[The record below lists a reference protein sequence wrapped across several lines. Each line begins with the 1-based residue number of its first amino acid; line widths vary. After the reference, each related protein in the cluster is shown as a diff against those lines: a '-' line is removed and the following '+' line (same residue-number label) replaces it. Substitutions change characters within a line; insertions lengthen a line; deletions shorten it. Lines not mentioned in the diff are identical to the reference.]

1 MVQGQKHRHV
11 IGFFLFCFFLKKA
24 DLIKLV
30 KKMLTGKC
38 IVFAG
43 MLKCVLGLP
52 YVFVSIAEVPIFL
65 CLLFNLRENN
75 WSETTTIL
83 LHHTTVL
90 ESVFQQYRL
99 LILSGHCWHLKA
111 QNTLFLSSFWHPLH
125 LSAWLTAVG
134 CFIFATA
141 VLIYLSLC
149 DISACQR
156 TD

>member
-1 MVQGQKHRHV
+1 MLLGS
-11 IGFFLFCFFLKKA
+11 FLFVFFFKKKA
-24 DLIKLV
+24 NLIELV
-30 KKMLTGKC
+30 KQMFTGKC
-38 IVFAG
+38 IAFMG
-43 MLKCVLGLP
+43 MFKCVLGLP
-52 YVFVSIAEVPIFL
+52 YVFVVSIEEVPIFL

-75 WSETTTIL
+75 WSETATIL
-83 LHHTTVL
+83 LHGTTVL

-99 LILSGHCWHLKA
+99 QILSGHCWHLKA